1 MKRKHWIWIAIAAIV
16 IALLFIVLKPGKTES
31 NQAPYEVA
39 TLKTGNIE
47 NTVSST
53 GTLSALETVEV
64 GSQVSGIIE
73 RLLVDFN
80 SPVEKGQLLAV
91 LDKTPFQVS
100 VQEAEAKV
108 DSAAAEL
115 ARLEAELERN
125 RPLYEKGHISESEFL
140 QWRTQAAT
148 ARASLKSAR
157 ASLKRAQT
165 NLGYTEIRS
174 PMKGTV
180 IERTVDAGQTIA
192 ASFQAPKLFLI
203 ARDLTKM
210 QIEADVDESDI
221 GLIREGQQAR
231 FTVQSYPDR
240 QFNGTVRQIRLQP
253 TTINNVVNYTVVVDA
268 ENQDRVLLP
277 GMTATVDFL
286 VEHRENVL
294 IVPNSAL
301 NLRPGAGV
309 EIERPQG
316 PESGSGSNDRRAA
329 LRAMMMGGEAA
340 RKQMGFVFV
349 PQENGKIRIA
359 IFRKGAS
366 DASNTEVMES
376 RLLREGTKVITK
388 FNNPPAAASNN
399 RRNPFM
405 MGGPPRGR
413 R

>member
-115 ARLEAELERN
+115 TRLEAELERN